1 MALTKITPQ
10 MFDTSATA
18 HDLNVDNG
26 TFVVDGS
33 ASRVGIGTATPSTLL
48 DVNGTATATT
58 FVGALTGNVTGNV
71 SGTAATV
78 TGAAQA
84 NITSLGTLTALTV
97 DNITLNGSTISSGNN
112 GNINFP
118 TASSGNADISFDGSN
133 FTIVSNSSSANLKLQ
148 TNSQDAL
155 TIAGNGT
162 ATFASALVTGS
173 TITAGSTI
181 HRGNMTIDSQEID
194 VGSGNLTFDV
204 AGHIV
209 LDSADEIK
217 LDSHNGI
224 IRVQTQG
231 GDIGM
236 IRALNSDLQIRSMVA
251 DKDIVFYGNDSDGGG
266 GFTALTLDMSA
277 VGAATFAG
285 PVLAPAGS
293 ASIPSLS
300 FSGDPNTGLYS
311 VAGDN
316 IGFAI
321 GGSARAFLS
330 ATQFN
335 VTGNGIFSGTGSFG
349 GTLSVTGDGD
359 FSSEVKVGANN
370 SLFAENVIR
379 FYSGGAAYFDH
390 GTTGQNF
397 NFRVGNSS
405 ALDTTALTLT
415 STGLSYF
422 PYFLGVRASARWNG
436 SAPAYSLTIS
446 ADNSGNAIEV
456 FRTSNS
462 KMLQYMSAD
471 GKYYFDMYGS
481 ATPEI
486 RFRNNG
492 TDWMRTQGTR
502 LFVGGS
508 APVTLGAGASGGTGS
523 NQTLLQVQGAV
534 DMGYQGRYTACIWG
548 PTTVSSSTAYTHL
561 KTGMWGGGSPHG
573 NAEYI
578 MGGFV
583 ITGYRYAGA
592 GSGNMKEIHQFH
604 NWSGS
609 LYNYTKSS
617 MLDNGNSW
625 SGTGTIVLVYVG
637 SDGHV
642 YIRLPSDSA
651 SYRMYMV
658 DYIQY
663 SQYGKVDAGVLAVT
677 ASNSTTV

>member
-10 MFDTSATA
+10 MFDTSATT

-33 ASRVGIGTATPSTLL
+33 ASRVGIGTPTPSTLL

-84 NITSLGTLTALTV
+84 NITSLGTLTTLTV
-97 DNITLNGSTISSGNN
+97 DNITIN
-112 GNINFP
+112 GNE
-118 TASSGNADISFDGSN
+118 
-133 FTIVSNSSSANLKLQ
+133 
-148 TNSQDAL
+148 
-155 TIAGNGT
+155 
-162 ATFASALVTGS
+162 
-173 TITAGSTI
+173 
-181 HRGNMTIDSQEID
+181 IDST
-194 VGSGNLTFDV
+194 S
-204 AGHIV
+204 GHIV

-217 LDSHNGI
+217 LDAHNGI

-625 SGTGTIVLVYVG
+625 SGTGTVVLVYVG

>member
-1 MALTKITPQ
+1 
-10 MFDTSATA
+10 
-18 HDLNVDNG
+18 
-26 TFVVDGS
+26 
-33 ASRVGIGTATPSTLL
+33 
-48 DVNGTATATT
+48 
-58 FVGALTGNVTGNV
+58 
-71 SGTAATV
+71 
-78 TGAAQA
+78 
-84 NITSLGTLTALTV
+84 
-97 DNITLNGSTISSGNN
+97 DNITIN
-112 GNINFP
+112 GNE
-118 TASSGNADISFDGSN
+118 
-133 FTIVSNSSSANLKLQ
+133 
-148 TNSQDAL
+148 
-155 TIAGNGT
+155 
-162 ATFASALVTGS
+162 
-173 TITAGSTI
+173 
-181 HRGNMTIDSQEID
+181 IDST
-194 VGSGNLTFDV
+194 S
-204 AGHIV
+204 GHIV

-217 LDSHNGI
+217 LDAHNGI

>member
-33 ASRVGIGTATPSTLL
+33 ASRVGIGTPTPSTLL

-84 NITSLGTLTALTV
+84 NITSLGTLTTLTV
-97 DNITLNGSTISSGNN
+97 DNITIN
-112 GNINFP
+112 GNE
-118 TASSGNADISFDGSN
+118 
-133 FTIVSNSSSANLKLQ
+133 
-148 TNSQDAL
+148 
-155 TIAGNGT
+155 
-162 ATFASALVTGS
+162 
-173 TITAGSTI
+173 
-181 HRGNMTIDSQEID
+181 IDST
-194 VGSGNLTFDV
+194 S
-204 AGHIV
+204 GHIV

-217 LDSHNGI
+217 LDAHNGI

-625 SGTGTIVLVYVG
+625 SGTGTVVLVYVG

>member
-33 ASRVGIGTATPSTLL
+33 ASRVGIGTPTPSTLL

-84 NITSLGTLTALTV
+84 NITSLGTLTTLTV
-97 DNITLNGSTISSGNN
+97 DNITIN
-112 GNINFP
+112 GNE
-118 TASSGNADISFDGSN
+118 
-133 FTIVSNSSSANLKLQ
+133 
-148 TNSQDAL
+148 
-155 TIAGNGT
+155 
-162 ATFASALVTGS
+162 
-173 TITAGSTI
+173 
-181 HRGNMTIDSQEID
+181 IDST
-194 VGSGNLTFDV
+194 S
-204 AGHIV
+204 GHIV

-217 LDSHNGI
+217 LDAHNGI